1 MNKTIL
7 KQIIKQII
15 KESQE
20 FKIPVIYPR
29 EIEIPLNSKKIVAVS
44 GPSYRPGLSLG
55 FNSTFY
61 DGFPTNIRL
70 SRCLII
76 FS

>member
-29 EIEIPLNSKKIVAVS
+29 EIEIPLNSKKLWLFQARVIGRDCPLVS
-44 GPSYRPGLSLG
+44 TLHFMMVFQPILDFL
-55 FNSTFY
+55 
-61 DGFPTNIRL
+61 DV
-70 SRCLII
+70 
-76 FS
+76 